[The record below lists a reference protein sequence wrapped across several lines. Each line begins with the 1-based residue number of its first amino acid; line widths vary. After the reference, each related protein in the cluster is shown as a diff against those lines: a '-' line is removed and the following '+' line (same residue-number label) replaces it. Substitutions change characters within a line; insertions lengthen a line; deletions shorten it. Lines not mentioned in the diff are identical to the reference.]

1 MKAGRRCTN
10 CRPSSSNPSTC
21 QNFVLIADEEESR
34 KMIGHNDTDE
44 PNAANTEPN
53 SEILDEWIARHHTNI
68 RCLRRIPRASRHLVA
83 SKLSSILNSIVDK
96 NDLHAWT
103 ALIDF
108 PHRYLSVPA
117 RGGHRRSLA
126 SCINRCLGENG
137 DSSAQSSEK
146 HSHPTRKASRPHSI
160 LLPSRV
166 TSKLEEGDYRGA
178 VRLACSEESLA
189 VIDDYTLATLR
200 KKHPPTH
207 PRSCPP
213 QPPDNSTPIETL
225 TETEVRSAILS
236 FPNGSAGGPD
246 GLRPQHLKDLTCSS
260 AGMGGRDLISSLLN
274 FANMAM
280 KGNIPSMFQSSF
292 FGASLI
298 ALNKK
303 DGGIRPIAVG
313 TTLRHLVASLSVQKF
328 DRK

>member
-1 MKAGRRCTN
+1 M
-10 CRPSSSNPSTC
+10 
-21 QNFVLIADEEESR
+21 
-34 KMIGHNDTDE
+34 
-44 PNAANTEPN
+44 
-53 SEILDEWIARHHTNI
+53 
-68 RCLRRIPRASRHLVA
+68 
-83 SKLSSILNSIVDK
+83 
-96 NDLHAWT
+96 
-103 ALIDF
+103 
-108 PHRYLSVPA
+108 
-117 RGGHRRSLA
+117 
-126 SCINRCLGENG
+126 
-137 DSSAQSSEK
+137 AQSGEK
-146 HSHPTRKASRPHSI
+146 HSHPTRKTSRPHLI

-166 TSKLEEGDYRGA
+166 TSKLEERDYRGA
-178 VRLACSEESLA
+178 VRLTCSEESLA
-189 VIDDYTLATLR
+189 VIDDYTLAMLR

-213 QPPDNSTPIETL
+213 QPPDNSSPIETL

-274 FANMAM
+274 FANMAI

-303 DGGIRPIAVG
+303 DGGIRPITVG
-313 TTLRHLVASLSVQKF
+313 TTLRRLVAKCLSAKVRQEMSTYLYNLVMVS
-328 DRK
+328 REVRRPLLMQ